1 MVEEDNQWT
10 LGDLTITLKM
20 GSQSASTATS
30 TDTWQRN
37 AKQRRKNKKLGNVS
51 SATRKDTLQK
61 IAKGNRR

>member
-30 TDTWQRN
+30 TDIWQRN
-37 AKQRRKNKKLGNVS
+37 AEQKRRNEKPGNVLS
-51 SATRKDTLQK
+51 VTRKDILRKT
-61 IAKGNRR
+61 AKESRQ